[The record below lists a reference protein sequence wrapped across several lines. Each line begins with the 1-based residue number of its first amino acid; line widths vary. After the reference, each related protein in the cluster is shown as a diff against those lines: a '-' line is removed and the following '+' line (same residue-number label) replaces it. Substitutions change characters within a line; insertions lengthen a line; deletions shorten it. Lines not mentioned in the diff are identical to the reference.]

1 MVGLERHNRRYT
13 LQSRPTVRIRLRNNH
28 IQSTSSLR
36 KVLRTGAEPP
46 PFRSAVW
53 VNLLGLSS
61 AQSTI
66 RLALPPPIRP
76 KSKKTSGLENSGI
89 GSDLLQIASDENNL
103 IVK

>member
-1 MVGLERHNRRYT
+1 MVGLARHNRRYT

-61 AQSTI
+61 AQTK
-66 RLALPPPIRP
+66 PPR
-76 KSKKTSGLENSGI
+76 SAATHTAQEEE
-89 GSDLLQIASDENNL
+89 DLGAGELWHRF
-103 IVK
+103 